1 MLSINVWQ
9 LSRGLFLSLG
19 LSLFSCM
26 VTASSLTEVMQQAV
40 KPPTERL
47 VYGPDTEHFALHWL
61 PNASHSVT
69 KPELIFI
76 HGGCWLS
83 EYDHTHADSFVSDL
97 ADRGFSSWSI
107 EYRRSGIT
115 GGGWPVTLEDV
126 ISAIQAIRNH
136 SDKAPVTLIGHSA
149 GGHLALLAG
158 LHLANAGYPVSVIGL
173 GAITDP
179 RTYALGDNSCQKA
192 TPAFMGGMPEAQ
204 ENAYDEASVVTKA
217 IGALA
222 NVWLLHGA
230 DDTIV
235 PTSQAQVEGTQI
247 EIIEGVGHFDWL
259 HIDSRAHQALLNRLN
274 QITADAPL

>member
-1 MLSINVWQ
+1 MPSINVWQ

-19 LSLFSCM
+19 LSLFSCA
-26 VTASSLTEVMQQAV
+26 VTAGSLAEVMQQAV
-40 KPPTERL
+40 KPPAETL

-61 PNASHSVT
+61 PNASHSGT

-115 GGGWPVTLEDV
+115 GGGWPVTLDDV
-126 ISAIQAIRNH
+126 IAAIQAIQKH
-136 SDKAPVTLIGHSA
+136 SNKTSVTLIGHSA

-158 LHLANAGYPVSVIGL
+158 LHLANAGHPVSVIGL

-179 RTYALGDNSCQKA
+179 RAYALGDNSCQKA

-204 ENAYDEASVVTKA
+204 ETAYEEARVVTKN

-230 DDTIV
+230 EDTIV
-235 PTSQAQVEGTQI
+235 PISQAQVEGAQQ
-247 EIIEGVGHFDWL
+247 EVIEGVGHFDWL
-259 HIDSRAHQALLNRLN
+259 HIDSLAHQVLLNRLHE
-274 QITADAPL
+274 ITADTPL